1 MDKPSFP
8 YSEWPYFCD
17 QYSPFCSFLIN
28 FEYDIFITKLS
39 EGERMDQESNQKLE
53 QINESIME
61 IAKSQA
67 LIYAELK
74 VIKEQLDKPG
84 D

>member
-1 MDKPSFP
+1 
-8 YSEWPYFCD
+8 
-17 QYSPFCSFLIN
+17 
-28 FEYDIFITKLS
+28 
-39 EGERMDQESNQKLE
+39 MDQESNQKLE

>member
-1 MDKPSFP
+1 MDAEP
-8 YSEWPYFCD
+8 
-17 QYSPFCSFLIN
+17 N
-28 FEYDIFITKLS
+28 
-39 EGERMDQESNQKLE
+39 QELE

-61 IAKSQA
+61 IAKGQA

-74 VIKEQLDKPG
+74 VIKEQLDKPK